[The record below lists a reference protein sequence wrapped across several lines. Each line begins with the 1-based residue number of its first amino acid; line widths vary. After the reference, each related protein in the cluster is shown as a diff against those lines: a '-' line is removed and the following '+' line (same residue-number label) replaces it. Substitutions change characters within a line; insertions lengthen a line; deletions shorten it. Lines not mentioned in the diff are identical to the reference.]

1 MDRISALKFSK
12 EILQKEFDK
21 TAKKY
26 ADINT
31 QIDEGSYLSV
41 RRFQTLCDKK
51 SKLKENIEAV
61 ELGINYLQNEIA
73 IAERVRR
80 REMSANDKY

>member
-1 MDRISALKFSK
+1 MDRIS
-12 EILQKEFDK
+12 
-21 TAKKY
+21 
-26 ADINT
+26 
-31 QIDEGSYLSV
+31 

-51 SKLKENIEAV
+51 SKLEENIESI

>member
-21 TAKKY
+21 TAKKF

-31 QIDEGSYLSV
+31 QIEEGFYLSP

-51 SKLKENIEAV
+51 SKLEENIESI

>member
-1 MDRISALKFSK
+1 MNRISALKFSK

-21 TAKKY
+21 TAKRY

-31 QIDEGSYLSV
+31 QIDEGSYLSA

-51 SKLKENIEAV
+51 SNLEEIIEAV

-73 IAERVRR
+73 IAERAKRR
-80 REMSANDKY
+80 DNVNNRQ

>member
-21 TAKKY
+21 TTKRY

-31 QIDEGSYLSV
+31 QIEEGSYLSA

-51 SKLKENIEAV
+51 LNLEEIIEAI
-61 ELGINYLQNEIA
+61 ETGINYLGTQIEQ
-73 IAERVRR
+73 EEYLKKMRG
-80 REMSANDKY
+80 